1 MLIFVPKKKEMKI
14 KVLSFALLFSVA
26 FVFKSCQEAETEKA
40 TVATEVLAENKQ
52 EVDMKVE
59 GMVCAMGCAKY
70 IEKEVGEMNGVLA
83 SAVNY
88 EEGTARFQFD
98 KSVLSAN
105 DIEKFINDIHDG
117 QYSATITVEA
127 TSNNIDSN
135 DDSSL
140 KEGKSNEMDE
150 AEEEVEKEVVS
161 LKENLN
167 ISFPKLFTYFLK
179 AL

>member
-1 MLIFVPKKKEMKI
+1 MRVR
-14 KVLSFALLFSVA
+14 VLSFILLFAAA
-26 FVFKSCQEAETEKA
+26 FIFKSCQQVETEKT
-40 TVATEVLAENKQ
+40 TVATEILAENKQ

-70 IEKEVGEMNGVLA
+70 IEKEVGDMNGVLA
-83 SAVNY
+83 STVNY
-88 EEGTARFQFD
+88 EEGTAHFQFD
-98 KSVLSAN
+98 KSLLTAQ

-117 QYSATITVEA
+117 QYSATITAE
-127 TSNNIDSN
+127 TSSENKASSID
-135 DDSSL
+135 
-140 KEGKSNEMDE
+140 EEKSTDNSDV
-150 AEEEVEKEVVS
+150 EEEVEKEVVS

>member
-1 MLIFVPKKKEMKI
+1 MLIFVSNEKEMKI
-14 KVLSFALLFSVA
+14 RVLSFALLISVA
-26 FVFKSCQEAETEKA
+26 FVFKSCQEAETEEA

-52 EVDMKVE
+52 EVDMKVD

-70 IEKEVGEMNGVLA
+70 IEKEVGDMNGVLA
-83 SAVNY
+83 STVNY
-88 EEGTARFQFD
+88 EEGTAHFQFD

-105 DIEKFINDIHDG
+105 EIEQFINDIHDG
-117 QYSATITVEA
+117 QYEA
-127 TSNNIDSN
+127 SVLAEA
-135 DDSSL
+135 SS
-140 KEGKSNEMDE
+140 K
-150 AEEEVEKEVVS
+150 AEEPSPEEEMSIDNNEDEDEVEKEVVS

>member
-1 MLIFVPKKKEMKI
+1 MKI

-26 FVFKSCQEAETEKA
+26 FVFKSCQEAETDKA

-88 EEGTARFQFD
+88 EEGTAHFQFD

-117 QYSATITVEA
+117 QYSATITAEAPSENKA
-127 TSNNIDSN
+127 TSIEEKNIDNN
-135 DDSSL
+135 DV
-140 KEGKSNEMDE
+140 
-150 AEEEVEKEVVS
+150 EEEVEKEVVS

>member
-14 KVLSFALLFSVA
+14 RVISYALLFSVA
-26 FVFKSCQEAETEKA
+26 FIFQSCQEAETEKA

-70 IEKEVGEMNGVLA
+70 IEKEVGDMNGVLA

-88 EEGTARFQFD
+88 EEGTAHFQFD
-98 KSVLSAN
+98 NSVLSAN

-117 QYSATITVEA
+117 QYSASITAEA
-127 TSNNIDSN
+127 TSSNN
-135 DDSSL
+135 DSSL
-140 KEGKSNEMDE
+140 DEEKSDDKNQT
-150 AEEEVEKEVVS
+150 EEEVEKEVVS